1 MERAIWVWQFNQLGE
16 QSVEQIAETLV
27 PRGITRVYVKAMD
40 GPYWM
45 SQVYSH
51 PLAPANAVHMAQL
64 SAAFQQSGLQ
74 LIPWVV
80 NRHAADEAAVH
91 LACGKAAG
99 GLVVDFEFQYEGFW
113 ESSAADAQAYFDQMR
128 QAVAGGMWV
137 AASPDARQIGREY
150 APALI
155 NGLSAY
161 LPQCQPGATS
171 ITMLDGN
178 LRDLGSM
185 LVGESI

>member
-1 MERAIWVWQFNQLGE
+1 
-16 QSVEQIAETLV
+16 
-27 PRGITRVYVKAMD
+27 
-40 GPYWM
+40 
-45 SQVYSH
+45 
-51 PLAPANAVHMAQL
+51 VHMAQL

-161 LPQCQPGATS
+161 LPQNYWTSFKQDWTGVMKSGCDRCRGVGPIEPVVPHDATQDD
-171 ITMLDGN
+171 M
-178 LRDLGSM
+178 R
-185 LVGESI
+185 